1 MLNFHCG
8 DAQSVP
14 TEEVACT
21 LQLAGMRFTRL
32 QLNLQMIHAM
42 NTRQFF

>member
-1 MLNFHCG
+1 MKMDQL
-8 DAQSVP
+8 A
-14 TEEVACT
+14 EEVAGA

-32 QLNLQMIHAM
+32 HLNLQMIHAM